1 MNYLATITSK
11 NQLTLPIVL
20 FKKAGFRVGQK
31 ISVSEESGRLVL
43 TPAEMLIE
51 ELAGSLKMPKKWK
64 GKSLDRIIE
73 ESKKEYFKKNKFS

>member
-20 FKKAGFRVGQK
+20 FKKAGFRIGQK
-31 ISVSEESGRLVL
+31 ISVSEDSGRLVL

-73 ESKKEYFKKNKFS
+73 ESKIEYFKNNKFT